1 METEFKDYYD
11 YLKEYLDSHNGD
23 YEEIVNY
30 GPEIFKL
37 ISNILNEKII
47 PSEHRLKL
55 SAALGYFVAPFDIIP
70 ELIYGPEGY
79 IDDIFLCVYVIKM
92 LAEEI
97 GYESI
102 ENLWDEDEKLRVVI
116 ERCYS
121 HSKLLLGEK
130 CDLILAYTGIR

>member
-1 METEFKDYYD
+1 
-11 YLKEYLDSHNGD
+11 
-23 YEEIVNY
+23 
-30 GPEIFKL
+30 
-37 ISNILNEKII
+37 
-47 PSEHRLKL
+47 
-55 SAALGYFVAPFDIIP
+55 
-70 ELIYGPEGY
+70 
-79 IDDIFLCVYVIKM
+79 M